1 MAGAMEPMVKVTK
14 RALKTT
20 IKQITFTDDALYTIM
35 TEVEST
41 VNSRPLPNVSDN
53 IDDYEALTLN
63 HFLLGQRSNNTPVL
77 NNKEV
82 DMTVQHKWKAVQ
94 AATNMFW
101 SRWTRE
107 YLPMLTERKK
117 WSSLNVNLKKDDLVL
132 LCDKN
137 LKRSYW
143 SLGRIIETLSRPDN
157 VVGVVKVATKNSSYV
172 QLVAGLALLEC

>member
-1 MAGAMEPMVKVTK
+1 
-14 RALKTT
+14 
-20 IKQITFTDDALYTIM
+20 
-35 TEVEST
+35 
-41 VNSRPLPNVSDN
+41 
-53 IDDYEALTLN
+53 
-63 HFLLGQRSNNTPVL
+63 
-77 NNKEV
+77 
-82 DMTVQHKWKAVQ
+82 MTVQHKWKAVQ

>member
-1 MAGAMEPMVKVTK
+1 MAEAMEPMVKVTK
-14 RALKTT
+14 RALKTI
-20 IKQITFTDDALYTIM
+20 IKQITFTDDALYIIM
-35 TEVEST
+35 TKVESN
-41 VNSRPLPNVSDN
+41 VNSRPLANVSDN

-82 DMTVQHKWKAVQ
+82 DMTLQHKWKAVQ
-94 AATNMFW
+94 AASNIFW

-117 WSSLNVNLKKDDLVL
+117 WSSLNVNLKKDDLIL

-143 SLGRIIETLSRPDN
+143 SLGRIIETLSRLDN
-157 VVGVVKVATKNSSYV
+157 VVGAVKVATKNSSYV
-172 QLVAGLALLEC
+172 QLVASLELLEC